1 MAKKKQGNLKTDYT
15 KLIAV
20 LAGIFTLGFIAY
32 YPSLQNGFVTWDD
45 DVYVINNPLIRE
57 LSFATLQSVFSEF
70 LWGNYHPL
78 TVLSLNLDY
87 QLWKLDPWGYHFT
100 NILIHCLNSALLAFI
115 IFNFPEPGK
124 QETNK
129 SPERIVPALIA
140 GLLFALH
147 PLHVES
153 VTWIS
158 ERKDVLYTF
167 FIFLSFIFWHKW
179 ITENKPNYQWI
190 AIALFAA
197 SSLSKGMALIFPL
210 ILLGYDFYRNGYISK
225 EDILSKWAFWII
237 SLSLG
242 IVAIV
247 AQQSVGA
254 IREDAGYNIIDN
266 IFVALYSLCWYLW
279 KMIIPLNLSA
289 FYPYPKKLAGE
300 ALPWIFYLA
309 PFILASISYGVWSIR
324 KKHPEFALGWIW
336 YLASMIMVVKL
347 VPLSEAMTADR
358 YFYLSSAGIFLA
370 IAIFFS
376 RNYNAS
382 KLYYIP
388 IIIAL
393 GWGWLSREQ
402 TKIWKDDLSLFGDMI
417 DKHPDLSLAYNNRG
431 KYLFQ
436 AGKKEDAIKDFI
448 KSAELDPDN
457 ESAQNNVGFVLL
469 ENDRIPEAITYFS
482 KAVEIHPGF
491 ADGFYNLGNAYA
503 RQNDYPKAIEAYNKS
518 IQLQASNPGV
528 WNNLGNVYKEF
539 GKIDSSKYAYQKS
552 LELDPNGK
560 NALTGLGEVEE
571 KTGNIENART
581 WYKKAADRNPLDA
594 DLANRMGISFAK
606 EANYPEAIIWFK
618 KAAEA
623 NAKEVATWQ
632 NLAMAYERTGQIP
645 DAIKAYQEAARLG
658 SGSAQETLTRNN
670 VSW

>member
-1 MAKKKQGNLKTDYT
+1 MVKKKSAGSKSQDSKIYFASAG
-15 KLIAV
+15 II
-20 LAGIFTLGFIAY
+20 LAGLLAY
-32 YPSLQNGFVTWDD
+32 YPSLLNGFVTWDD
-45 DVYVINNPLIRE
+45 DVYVLNNPLIRD
-57 LSFATLQSVFSEF
+57 LSFATLKSIFSEF

-87 QLWKLDPWGYHFT
+87 QFWKLDPWGYHLT
-100 NILIHCLNSALLAFI
+100 NILFHCANSLLLAWI
-115 IFNFPEPGK
+115 VYQFPEPYSSDTVKK
-124 QETNK
+124 QE
-129 SPERIVPALIA
+129 RFIPAIIA
-140 GLLFALH
+140 GLLFGLH

-167 FIFLSFIFWHKW
+167 FLLWAFIFWEKSLKSNSSKHH
-179 ITENKPNYQWI
+179 WI
-190 AIALFAA
+190 ALLFFLA

-210 ILLGYDFYRNGYISK
+210 ILIGLDWYRNGKIELK
-225 EDILSKWAFWII
+225 DFISKWAFWII

-242 IVAIV
+242 IVAIM

-254 IREDAGYNIIDN
+254 IREDAGYSIIDN
-266 IFVALYSLCWYLW
+266 LFVALYSLCWYLW
-279 KMIIPLNLSA
+279 KMIVPLNLSA
-289 FYPYPKKLAGE
+289 FYPYPKKAAGE
-300 ALPWIFYLA
+300 ALPILFYLA
-309 PFILASISYGVWSIR
+309 PLILVGISWGVWYLR
-324 KKHPEFALGWIW
+324 KKHAEFLFGWIW

-358 YFYLSSAGIFLA
+358 YFYLSSAGIF
-370 IAIFFS
+370 IAIGIFFG
-376 RNYNAS
+376 RNIQAS
-382 KLYYIP
+382 KLFYIP
-388 IIIAL
+388 IGISLVWAGIT
-393 GWGWLSREQ
+393 REQ

-417 DKHPDLSLAYNNRG
+417 AQYPELSLAYNNRG

-436 AGKKEDAIKDFI
+436 AGKKDEAIKDFI

-457 ESAQNNVGFVLL
+457 ESAQNNVGFILL
-469 ENDRIPEAITYFS
+469 EKNRIPEALTYFK
-482 KAVEIHPGF
+482 KAVEIHPEF

-503 RQNDYPKAIEAYNKS
+503 RQNDYPKAIMAYQKS
-518 IQLQASNPGV
+518 INIQAANPGV
-528 WNNLGNVYKEF
+528 WNNLGNVFKEY
-539 GKIDSSKYAYQKS
+539 GKIDSATYAYQKS

-560 NALTGLGEVEE
+560 NALTGIGEVEE
-571 KTGNIENART
+571 KKGNIEIARS
-581 WYKKAADRNPLDA
+581 WYKKAADRNPQDA

-606 EANYPEAIIWFK
+606 EGNYPEAIIWFK

-658 SGSAQETLTRNN
+658 SQGAQETLTRNN